1 MKAKKMLNIVLSA
14 VLCLSAGA
22 CGQEKTGT
30 PKLTPPT
37 FSEDKPMTFTAYMT
51 PPQAEVGLESLR
63 KNPDY
68 MTPEQYGY
76 IRECGFD
83 SGIAIYEQYAETPKA
98 LELSEQAGIKYLVR
112 DASSTTSI
120 GGIVGYAG
128 DFAADYPDGIPAE
141 WANDIKTRMD
151 AYKAVPSFGGIM
163 ASDEPGAAMF
173 GNIAVAARWFEE
185 NYPGYE
191 YYVNL
196 LPYGAGTAQLGGYT
210 GDGSAEKNA
219 AYEGRAGYEKH
230 LNEFI
235 EIVKPQYL
243 SYDYYAQSYGST
255 GNPRLGI
262 MFLANL
268 EIYANAAKA
277 NNLTFQNFLL
287 TMGHMS
293 YRTPSNYD
301 DLAWQVYNAM
311 AYGCRG
317 FKTFTYWTTMSPES
331 DITHGLIDHYGN
343 RTQTYYSMQQLIA
356 EVRAMEDAYNSFDW
370 EETVA
375 YIADE
380 DYYNALYDNL
390 VHTRTFTRDEA
401 DPLEGVSSM
410 SGENDFLTGLFKD
423 AAGNKAYMFSNLVD
437 SAYDTANKIT
447 VTFAGADEIV
457 IYRKGRTGQ
466 YRLNEQG
473 SISFTLGS
481 GEGAFV
487 IPLYA

>member
-1 MKAKKMLNIVLSA
+1 MKAKNLLCTVLSA
-14 VLCLSAGA
+14 VMCLSTGA
-22 CGQEKTGT
+22 CGNGGEST
-30 PKLTPPT
+30 PQLTPPT
-37 FSEDKPMTFTAYMT
+37 YTESKPMTFTAYMT

-76 IRECGFD
+76 IAECGFD

-112 DASSTTSI
+112 DASSNTSI
-120 GGIVGYAG
+120 GSIVGYTG
-128 DFAADYPDGIPAE
+128 NFAEEYPDGIPQA
-141 WANDIKTRMD
+141 WADDIKSRMN
-151 AYKAVPSFGGIM
+151 AYAQKSSFGGIM
-163 ASDEPGAAMF
+163 ASDEPGAAFF

-196 LPYGAGTAQLGGYT
+196 LPYGAGAAQLGGYA
-210 GDGSAEKNA
+210 GEGAAEKNA

-243 SYDYYAQSYGST
+243 SYDYYAQTYDST
-255 GNPRLGI
+255 GNPKLGI

-277 NNLTFQNFLL
+277 NGLSFQNFLL
-287 TMGHMS
+287 TMGHMN

-301 DLAWQVYNAM
+301 DLAWQVYNSM

-317 FKTFTYWTTMSPES
+317 FKTFTYWTTMSPEA
-331 DITHGLIDHYGN
+331 DITNGLIDHYGN
-343 RTQTYYSMQQLIA
+343 RTQTYYSMQQLIS
-356 EVRAMEDAYNSFDW
+356 EVRAMEDVYNSFDW

-375 YIADE
+375 YVADE
-380 DYYNALYDNL
+380 DYYNNLYDNL
-390 VHTRTFTRDEA
+390 VHTKTFTRNDT
-401 DPLEGVSSM
+401 DPIEGISAMSSD
-410 SGENDFLTGLFKD
+410 NDFLTGLFKD
-423 AAGNKAYMFSNLVD
+423 AAGNKGYMFSNLVD

-447 VTFAGADEIV
+447 VTFAGAREIM
-457 IYRKGRTGQ
+457 IYRKGKVGQ
-466 YRLNEQG
+466 YCLNEEG
-473 SISFTLGS
+473 TVSITLGA
-481 GEGAFV
+481 GEGAFI